1 MEIRRNAFQ
10 GERTNWGRPMS
21 PARILLA
28 DDNQD
33 FLHHVV
39 EMLES
44 NYQVIGT
51 VVDGGSVCAEA
62 SRLRPD
68 LMVLDISMG
77 QHSGI
82 EIARQLRR
90 EGYAGQIVFLSIHED
105 PDFIGAAI
113 GAGGRGYV
121 FKSRMNTDLG
131 LALSS
136 VLSSQIFISPQGQHT

>member
-1 MEIRRNAFQ
+1 ML
-10 GERTNWGRPMS
+10 
-21 PARILLA
+21 ARVLLA
-28 DDNQD
+28 DDNRD
-33 FLHHVV
+33 FLDHVV
-39 EMLES
+39 EVLES
-44 NYQVIGT
+44 DYEVVGT

-77 QHSGI
+77 EHSGI
-82 EIARQLRR
+82 EIARQLGRQ
-90 EGYAGQIVFLSIHED
+90 GYAGRIVFLSIHED

-131 LALSS
+131 LALTS
-136 VLSSQIFISPQGQHT
+136 VLSSEIFISPQGQHK

>member
-1 MEIRRNAFQ
+1 
-10 GERTNWGRPMS
+10 MS

-28 DDNQD
+28 DDNQN

-39 EMLES
+39 ELLES

-51 VVDGGSVCAEA
+51 VVDGGSVCAEV

-90 EGYAGQIVFLSIHED
+90 EGYAGQIVFLSIHE
-105 PDFIGAAI
+105 AAI

-136 VLSSQIFISPQGQHT
+136 VLSSQIFISPQGQHP